1 MEIEKKF
8 TVKRM
13 PDGLGSYEYADI
25 EQGYL
30 LRGPVVRVRR
40 WNNDYILTYKQKT
53 RESGS
58 KTIVNLKEE
67 FPLNKEG
74 FYHLLEKCDGNVIKK
89 RRYLIP
95 LYDGL
100 TAELDVF
107 DGNLKG
113 LVFAEVEFKSV
124 AQAEAFV
131 LPEWFDK
138 DVTEDKRYSNGY
150 LSQVTSFVE

>member
-1 MEIEKKF
+1 MEIENKF

-58 KTIVNLKEE
+58 KTIVNIEEE